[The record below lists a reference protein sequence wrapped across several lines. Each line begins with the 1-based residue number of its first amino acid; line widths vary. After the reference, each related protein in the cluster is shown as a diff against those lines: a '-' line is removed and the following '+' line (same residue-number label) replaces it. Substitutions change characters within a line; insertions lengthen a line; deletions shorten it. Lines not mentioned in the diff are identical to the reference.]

1 MFSTSALHFFWRSAA
16 MLATQDLVTVYTV
29 KTAEQAQIVKNF
41 LCAQGIAC
49 RIDGE
54 GQVGLAG
61 ILDIGLLVHAVDADR
76 ARTLIHRHQQVKRHP
91 R

>member
-1 MFSTSALHFFWRSAA
+1 MID
-16 MLATQDLVTVYTV
+16 TQDLVTIYTV
-29 KTAEQAQIVKNF
+29 KTAEQAEIVKNF
-41 LCAQGIAC
+41 LRGEGIAC

-61 ILDIGLLVHAVDADR
+61 ILDISLLVHAEDADR
-76 ARTLIHRHQQVKRHP
+76 ARKLILRHEHATRHS

>member
-1 MFSTSALHFFWRSAA
+1 MIG
-16 MLATQDLVTVYTV
+16 TQDLVAVYTV
-29 KTAEQAQIVKNF
+29 KTAQQAELVKNF
-41 LCAQGIAC
+41 LCGEGIAC

-61 ILDIGLLVHAVDADR
+61 ILDIALLVHAEDADR
-76 ARTLIHRHQQVKRHP
+76 ARKLILRHEHVKRHS